1 MAKKTKVKA
10 KKKAKT
16 PSRQVKFGTR
26 PTAEIVVRVES
37 PQVRPKD
44 LEPIKDG
51 GKYMMMKTWLS
62 ERQVLKMVASKTPPE
77 HIYTRPGKGG
87 QKFSYVTGV
96 YVTKLLNFIFGFN
109 WDFEVLS
116 HGKEGEQIWVHGK
129 LTVKS
134 PKGDTIVKSQ
144 FGRADIKFKKDTKI
158 MLDYGN
164 DLKAA
169 TTDALKKCAS
179 LLGIASDVYGKME
192 FKHEADVEVV
202 EPEKPAPKVLTAP
215 KTITPKVKEDGTI
228 RCQVCADPVTEQEA
242 RFSQQAFGKIL
253 CRKDQPTKRK

>member
-1 MAKKTKVKA
+1 MNKKTKKVV
-10 KKKAKT
+10 KKKKVVKT
-16 PSRQVKFGTR
+16 RSKQVKKGTR
-26 PTAEIVVRVES
+26 PTAEVVIRVEQAPIS
-37 PQVRPKD
+37 PRV

-87 QKFSYVTGV
+87 GTFSYVTGN

-116 HGKEGEQIWVHGK
+116 HGKEQEQIWVHGK

-134 PKGDTIVKSQ
+134 PDGTKSITKSQ
-144 FGRADIKFKKDTKI
+144 FGRADIKFKKGTKD

-169 TTDALKKCAS
+169 TTDAMKKCAS
-179 LLGIASDVYGKME
+179 LLGI
-192 FKHEADVEVV
+192 
-202 EPEKPAPKVLTAP
+202 
-215 KTITPKVKEDGTI
+215 
-228 RCQVCADPVTEQEA
+228 
-242 RFSQQAFGKIL
+242 
-253 CRKDQPTKRK
+253 